1 MCGIGGVVS
10 KYGKPNREITK
21 LMGDTMIER
30 GPDNLGFSFKENI
43 ELVHRRLSIIDL
55 SNNSNQPVEDNNII
69 LIFNGEIYNYR
80 EVIEKMKYN
89 FNEKVKNS
97 DTLFLFEMIKIE
109 GLEKTIRMIK
119 GMFAFSVYYKEEKKL
134 FLVRDHLGKKPLY
147 YSVDDNQMLFCS
159 DIRPLNNIIRD
170 KTIDKYSVEHYLYEG
185 AMPQPHT
192 IYEEIKQ
199 VSPGSYIEFCTVK
212 FDITEKSYFQWKTSS
227 NIHSDEKE
235 VIINVKKLL
244 KKSIKRRLQSD
255 VKIGSFLS
263 GGIDSTVISYLMAS
277 QSSSKID
284 TYTIGFKNDVNNEL
298 NTAREIA
305 SYLKTN
311 HNEINIDFNPSEII
325 EELISYLG
333 EPLSDASILPTFLI
347 CKHIKKDV
355 TVALSGDG
363 GDEIFYGYPT
373 FDIGFRAE
381 KSKKNKLKYFA
392 TKSLNKINLL
402 NSEYPYLQ
410 EFKSMSDYQII
421 NRFIGFSE
429 NERKKIFSPKINLK
443 DYQIED
449 PNFQNFG
456 YSTIP
461 NRLSKLYIKGRL
473 INSYLVKIDRMSMKN
488 SLEVRSPFLDL
499 DLIQYMM
506 NVSDSVKL
514 NDGKTLKYITKKI
527 ALEKIP
533 KKIIELPKKGFTVP
547 LDSLIRNEIKSMVN
561 SSFKNYS
568 GKLLNK
574 KFIINLLESHLSQ
587 KKNVGQQIWNIFV
600 LLKWAELNN
609 EKL

>member
-1 MCGIGGVVS
+1 MCGIGGIVS
-10 KYGKPNREITK
+10 KNGKPNREITK

-30 GPDNLGFSFKENI
+30 GPDNLGFSKTENI

-55 SNNSNQPVEDNNII
+55 SSNSNQPTEDNNII
-69 LIFNGEIYNYR
+69 LTFNGEIYNYR
-80 EVIEKMKYN
+80 EVIEKMRYN

-97 DTLFLFEMIKIE
+97 DTLFLFEMIKME
-109 GLEKTIRMIK
+109 GLEKTLTKIK
-119 GMFAFSVYYKEEKKL
+119 GMFAFSVYYKNEKKL
-134 FLVRDHLGKKPLY
+134 FLIRDHLGKKPLY
-147 YSVDDNQMLFCS
+147 YSVHENQMLFCS
-159 DIRPLNNIIRD
+159 DIRPLNKLIKN
-170 KTIDKYSVEHYLYEG
+170 KTIDEYSIEHYLYDG

-192 IYEEIKQ
+192 IYNEIKQ
-199 VSPGSYIEFCTVK
+199 VIPGSYIEFDTET
-212 FDITEKSYFQWKTSS
+212 FDMTEKSYFQWETSP
-227 NIHSDEKE
+227 NIHSNEKD
-235 VIINVKKLL
+235 VIKNVKRLL
-244 KKSIKRRLQSD
+244 EKSIKRRLQSD

-277 QSSSKID
+277 NSSSKIN
-284 TYTIGFKNDVNNEL
+284 TYTIGFKNDMNNEL
-298 NTAREIA
+298 KIAREIA

-311 HNEINIDFNPSEII
+311 HNEFNIDFNPSEII

-333 EPLSDASILPTFLI
+333 EPLSDASILPSYLI

-363 GDEIFYGYPT
+363 GDEIFYGYPA
-373 FDIGFRAE
+373 FGIGYRAE
-381 KSKKNKLKYFA
+381 KSKKNKLKYFI
-392 TKSLNKINLL
+392 TKSLNKVKLL

-410 EFKSMSDYQII
+410 EFKSMSDFQRID
-421 NRFIGFSE
+421 RFIGFSE
-429 NERKKIFSPKINLK
+429 IEKKKIFSSTINLK
-443 DYQIED
+443 DNQTED
-449 PNFQNFG
+449 NNLDNS
-456 YSTIP
+456 YHSTIP

-473 INSYLVKIDRMSMKN
+473 RNSYLVKIDRMSMKN
-488 SLEVRSPFLDL
+488 SLEVRSPFLDI
-499 DLIQYMM
+499 DLIQYML

-514 NDGKTLKYITKKI
+514 NNGRTLKHLTKKI
-527 ALEKIP
+527 ASEKIP
-533 KKIIELPKKGFTVP
+533 KKIIELPKKGFSVP
-547 LDSLIRNEIKSMVN
+547 LDSLIRNEIKSMVK

-574 KFIINLLESHLSQ
+574 KLISNLLDSHLTQ

>member
-10 KYGKPNREITK
+10 KYGKPNRKITK

-30 GPDNLGFSFKENI
+30 GPDNLNFSYKDNI

-55 SNNSNQPVEDNNII
+55 SPNSNQPIEDNNII
-69 LIFNGEIYNYR
+69 LTFNGEIYNYK
-80 EVIEKMKYN
+80 EVIEKMNYN
-89 FNEKVKNS
+89 FDQKVKNS

-109 GLEKTIRMIK
+109 GIEKTIRMIK
-119 GMFAFSVYYKEEKKL
+119 GMFAFSVYYKNEKKL

-147 YSVDDNQMLFCS
+147 YSVHDNQMLFCS
-159 DIRPLNNIIRD
+159 DIRPLNKTIKN
-170 KTIDKYSVEHYLYEG
+170 KTIDKYSIEYYLYDG

-192 IYEEIKQ
+192 IYKEIKQ
-199 VSPGSYIEFCTVK
+199 VSAGCYIEFCTET
-212 FDITEKSYFQWKTSS
+212 FDITEKSYFKLETSS
-227 NIHSDEKE
+227 KTHSNEKE

-244 KKSIKRRLQSD
+244 KKSINRRLQSD

-305 SYLKTN
+305 TFLKTN

-333 EPLSDASILPTFLI
+333 EPLSDASILPTYLI
-347 CKHIKKDV
+347 SKHIKKDV

-373 FDIGFRAE
+373 FGIGYRAN
-381 KSKKNKLKYFA
+381 KSKKNKLKYFT
-392 TKSLNKINLL
+392 TKSLNKIKLL

-410 EFKSMSDYQII
+410 EFKSMSDHQMI

-429 NERKKIFSPKINLK
+429 IERKKIFSSKINLK
-443 DYQIED
+443 DYQTED
-449 PNFQNFG
+449 NYLYNSK

-473 INSYLVKIDRMSMKN
+473 RNSYLVKIDRMSMKN
-488 SLEVRSPFLDL
+488 SLEIRSPYLDI
-499 DLIQYMM
+499 DLIQYMI

-514 NDGKTLKYITKKI
+514 NDGKTLKYLTKKI

-533 KKIIELPKKGFTVP
+533 RKIIELPKKGFSVP
-547 LDSLIRNEIKSMVN
+547 LDSLIRNEIKSMVMRT
-561 SSFKNYS
+561 FKNYS

-574 KFIINLLESHLSQ
+574 QFITNLLESHITQ
-587 KKNVGQQIWNIFV
+587 KKNVGQQVWNIFV